1 MEAFQACKT
10 SHSIP
15 SDPVVLSEN
24 INKQQILTKLIQRVD
39 GEAGRACGL

>member
-1 MEAFQACKT
+1 MEAFQVYET

-24 INKQQILTKLIQRVD
+24 IHKQQIFDKIDSML
-39 GEAGRACGL
+39 